1 MWLLVVGIVLGVAL
15 SAAVGVLTS
24 RPATKA
30 APNIT
35 APHGEAVLVAGGH
48 QYHLEQATTPAQ
60 QALGLGGRASMPAS
74 SGMLF
79 AYNSTAD
86 RCLWMKRMRFPLDMI
101 WLSSQGEVISV
112 QPDVSPKTYPSAY
125 CAFAQDVIELDAG
138 QARAAGIEVNHVLTL
153 DVGAA

>member
-1 MWLLVVGIVLGVAL
+1 MWLLAVGIVLGVAL
-15 SAAVGVLTS
+15 SAGVGALTS

-30 APNIT
+30 PPNIS
-35 APHGEAVLVAGGH
+35 ASHGEAVLVAGGH
-48 QYHLEQATTPAQ
+48 RYDLQEARTPAE

-79 AYNSTAD
+79 AYSSTAD

-101 WLSSQGEVISV
+101 WLSSQGAVISV

-125 CAFAQDVIELDAG
+125 CAFA
-138 QARAAGIEVNHVLTL
+138 
-153 DVGAA
+153 